1 MGMENSKKSDLG
13 KTPGFFQSDVFKI
26 LVFVA
31 GTIVLGALLA
41 PLLYWGGKSLVA
53 GGSLKGGWLNGLH
66 DSMASALF
74 FRYFNRGIL
83 VGALIMLWPILRWM
97 KSGKSTAKGKFLSG
111 LGLEPN
117 PVWWKH
123 WGIGLVAAGVPIL
136 LLGWIYVSLDLYKM
150 SVGKGHSMVSI
161 LFGALGTGLAVA
173 FLEEFVFRG
182 ALFAVMGRVL
192 RPRPL
197 LISLSAFFA
206 LVHFLHPPFIL
217 NMPEITIWTGF
228 WMIGQIFGQFSD
240 PLFLAAEFAVL
251 FAIGWVLGYVR
262 MKTASLWLGIG
273 LHAGWVFGVKVLSP
287 LTVRNFKSGE
297 MMPWLGDNLRVG
309 AVSSLVVCLT
319 GLFLWLWLRKT
330 ESRTPLSE

>member
-1 MGMENSKKSDLG
+1 MENSKQTDKKQS
-13 KTPGFFQSDVFKI
+13 PGFFRSDVFKI
-26 LVFVA
+26 LIFVA

-66 DSMASALF
+66 DSMDGALF
-74 FRYFNRGIL
+74 SRYFNRGIL

-97 KSGKSTAKGKFLSG
+97 NSGKSTAKGNKLITR

-123 WGIGLVAAGVPIL
+123 WGIGLVAAGIPIL

-150 SVGKGHSMVSI
+150 RGETGHSPVSI

-182 ALFAVMGRVL
+182 ALFAVMEKVL

-206 LVHFLHPPFIL
+206 LVHFLHPPFGLKI
-217 NMPEITIWTGF
+217 PEMSMWTGF
-228 WMIGQIFGQFSD
+228 WMMGQIFGQFSD

-297 MMPWLGDNLRVG
+297 MMPWLGNNLRIG
-309 AVSSLVVCLT
+309 AVSCLVVCLT
-319 GLFLWLWLRKT
+319 GLILWLWLRKT
-330 ESRTPLSE
+330 ESRTPLSK